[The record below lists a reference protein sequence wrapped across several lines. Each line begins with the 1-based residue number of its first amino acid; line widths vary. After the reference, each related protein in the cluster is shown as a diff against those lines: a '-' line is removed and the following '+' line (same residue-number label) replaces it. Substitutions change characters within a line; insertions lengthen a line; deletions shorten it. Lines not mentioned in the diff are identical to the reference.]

1 MNQLLFNDYMI
12 TQAFQDMFSTCFRS
26 KSKYFDLKK
35 EVTEKK
41 KHYSFCTFLLSPIS
55 LKHKKNVSYF
65 SLAFLSASPFLS
77 SPWMATHGAAQ
88 PSTKKRSF
96 LLRDF
101 FKLFRAIS
109 RVLPREKSNHIHKAS
124 KHERKLRTK
133 SKDHEEQIFNVSD
146 DPNAFRFQVMILK
159 FHKYNITVS
168 KFWVDECNIFLDL

>member
-1 MNQLLFNDYMI
+1 MI
-12 TQAFQDMFSTCFRS
+12 IWSHKRCKICSSTCFRS

-41 KHYSFCTFLLSPIS
+41 KNITVSVPFFYRPSFSNT
-55 LKHKKNVSYF
+55 KNVSYF

-101 FKLFRAIS
+101 FKLFRAIT

-146 DPNAFRFQVMILK
+146 DPNAFRFQVMILQ
-159 FHKYNITVS
+159 FTNI
-168 KFWVDECNIFLDL
+168 I

>member
-12 TQAFQDMFSTCFRS
+12 TQALQDMFLYLFPFKVKIFWS
-26 KSKYFDLKK
+26 KKGSNG
-35 EVTEKK
+35 KK
-41 KHYSFCTFLLSPIS
+41 KTLQFLYLSSIVHLS
-55 LKHKKNVSYF
+55 QTQKNVSYF

-146 DPNAFRFQVMILK
+146 DPNAFRFQVMILQ
-159 FHKYNITVS
+159 FTNI
-168 KFWVDECNIFLDL
+168 I

>member
-1 MNQLLFNDYMI
+1 
-12 TQAFQDMFSTCFRS
+12 
-26 KSKYFDLKK
+26 
-35 EVTEKK
+35 
-41 KHYSFCTFLLSPIS
+41 
-55 LKHKKNVSYF
+55 
-65 SLAFLSASPFLS
+65 
-77 SPWMATHGAAQ
+77 MATHGAAQ

-146 DPNAFRFQVMILK
+146 DPNAFRFQE
-159 FHKYNITVS
+159 S
-168 KFWVDECNIFLDL
+168 KPVANKVEGANFCKGGATAAATRRIQMDLCRHL